1 MIRHYHRFTLAILL
15 AVALFCITAHFA
27 TPTACCAP
35 TGSTGCGC
43 QTATNGNTDS
53 GIDLCL
59 ACMIETGIR
68 FQQSTQVTLQEVINA
83 KPLEGL
89 LEAPVEATFGLFRP
103 PISQL

>member
-1 MIRHYHRFTLAILL
+1 MIRLYHRFTLALLL

-53 GIDLCL
+53 GVDLCL

-68 FQQSTQVTLQEVINA
+68 FQQSTQVAFREVISTR
-83 KPLEGL
+83 PLEGL
-89 LEAPVEATFGLFRP
+89 VEVPVEATIGLFRP